1 MNEKDIVELRY
12 RLYKLEEKIDVLNKV
27 EKYILIALIPIS
39 LFRLYIFILGLSI
52 SELWIMVEKNKT
64 QKEIDEYKNKLYE
77 DLEDF
82 KIEVDDNLY
91 KLYGNFASTDI
102 LEGEEY
108 IVNAKRDD

>member
-1 MNEKDIVELRY
+1 MNKREELDTA
-12 RLYKLEEKIDVLNKV
+12 ETIEKIV
-27 EKYILIALIPIS
+27 LIALIPIS
-39 LFRLYIFILGLSI
+39 LFRWMVLLIILSLIELGLI
-52 SELWIMVEKNKT
+52 IYKNKLNR
-64 QKEIDEYKNKLYE
+64 EIEEYKNKLYE